1 MLYTTKFYK
10 NTNSTITKISL
21 SIVIISFSFIYSN
34 ILYSANKYMKCWKNS
49 DGVTEC
55 GNKIPRQYFNQ
66 KIRFIDDSGMTRKV
80 KEKAKSREE
89 LEAAEK
95 LEQKKSKQL
104 ALENE
109 EKNKLQDSQD
119 VLLKTY
125 LNIDALLASMNS
137 KLNIVNIQSS
147 LLQASLPEKK
157 QNFDKLVEQAADIE
171 RSGKKMSPQLSAK
184 LKASRSEM
192 NNTQNQIVLADQKNQ
207 QIKQTYSKDV
217 EHFILLKSHQITQR
231 RTAQTK
237 DNYSR
242 QSIQVVQLG
251 CNTKNQCNEYWKKAK
266 QFIKEFATTE
276 VLFENKNIAVSD
288 IPLKHH
294 DIAMA
299 LSLLE
304 TGPADKKIILL
315 QIRCN
320 HEKKGQQFCAT
331 DNVSKLQPEFKKMIV
346 EARKS

>member
-1 MLYTTKFYK
+1 
-10 NTNSTITKISL
+10 
-21 SIVIISFSFIYSN
+21 
-34 ILYSANKYMKCWKNS
+34 MKCWQNS

-55 GNKIPRQYFNQ
+55 GNKIPRKYFNQ
-66 KIRFIDDSGMTRKV
+66 KVRFIDDSGITRKV
-80 KEKAKSREE
+80 KEKAKTREE
-89 LEAAEK
+89 LDAAEK

-109 EKNKLQDSQD
+109 KKNKIKESQD

-137 KLNIVNIQSS
+137 KLDIVNMQSS
-147 LLQASLPEKK
+147 LLQSSLPAKK
-157 QNFDKLVEQAADIE
+157 ENFAKRIEQAADIE

-184 LKASRSEM
+184 LKASRAEI
-192 NNTQNQIVLADQKNQ
+192 NNTQNQILLADKKVQ

-217 EHFILLKSHQITQR
+217 ERFILLKSHQITQR
-231 RTAQTK
+231 LTTQTK
-237 DNYSR
+237 ENYLT
-242 QSIQVVQLG
+242 QSIRIIQLI
-251 CNTKNQCNEYWKKAK
+251 CKTKNQCNDFWQKAK

-276 VLFENKNIAVSD
+276 VLFENKQIAVSD
-288 IPLKHH
+288 IPLKHQ

-304 TGPADKKIILL
+304 TGQADEKIILL

-320 HEKKGQQFCAT
+320 HENKGQKFCNT
-331 DNVSKLQPEFKKMIV
+331 DKVSNLLLEFKKIIA
-346 EARKS
+346 E